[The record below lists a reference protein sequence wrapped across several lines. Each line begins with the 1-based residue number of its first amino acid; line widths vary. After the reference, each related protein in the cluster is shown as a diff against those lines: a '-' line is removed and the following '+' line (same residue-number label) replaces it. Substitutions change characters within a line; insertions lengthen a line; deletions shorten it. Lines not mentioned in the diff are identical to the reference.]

1 MKPVKS
7 AVEVPKGLS
16 PNKAAAVL
24 AKMLKTDT
32 PVFLWGAPGTGKSE
46 SVRRVA
52 ANYGGHFIDVR
63 AATTD
68 PVDWRGVPAVVSGRT
83 AWCPPDFLPREGKG
97 VLFLDE
103 LPNAPPLVQ
112 SALLELSL
120 DRRIGDYRLPDDWK
134 VVAAGNRQEDRAGAN
149 RVISSLLNRFVHVD
163 VGVNPDEWVTWAMT
177 ANVAP
182 EIVSYI
188 KRRPDQLYG
197 FDPTRNE
204 RAYCT
209 PRSWKFASDVLEAFR
224 SPSGS
229 AYEEDEA
236 LLLMAALSGTV
247 GAGAAAEFLGH
258 LRAFALLPDPKD
270 LLAKPET
277 TPLPDD
283 PSLVYALILSVVSV
297 VRKDHG
303 LLDGF
308 AVFTRRIPPEY
319 AFFAIAQVRAGL
331 NNDEAAKL
339 MTKKGYAE
347 AVAVCR
353 KGGIRMTGI

>member
-1 MKPVKS
+1 MKPSKS
-7 AVEVPKGLS
+7 VVDVPKGLS

-24 AKMLKTDT
+24 SRMLKTNT
-32 PVFLWGAPGTGKSE
+32 PVFFWGAPGTGKSE

-52 ANYGGHFIDVR
+52 GEYGGDFIDVR

-68 PVDWRGVPAVVSGRT
+68 PVDWRGVPSVIDGRT

-120 DRRIGDYRLPDDWK
+120 DRRIGDYRLPDGWK

-149 RVISSLLNRFVHVD
+149 RVISSLLNRFVHID
-163 VGVNPDEWVTWAMT
+163 VGVDQDEWVTWAVT
-177 ANVAP
+177 AGVAP
-182 EIVSYI
+182 EVVSYI
-188 KRRPDQLYG
+188 KTRPDQLYG
-197 FDPTRNE
+197 FDPTKNE
-204 RAYCT
+204 RAYRT
-209 PRSWKFASDVLEAFR
+209 PRSWFFASEVLSAFR

-229 AYEEDEA
+229 AYQEDDA
-236 LLLMAALSGTV
+236 LLLMAALAGTI

-258 LRAFALLPDPKD
+258 LRSYALLPDPRELLKD
-270 LLAKPET
+270 PERV
-277 TPLPDD
+277 PLPDD

-297 VRKDHG
+297 VRRDHG

-308 AVFTRRIPPEY
+308 AAVVRRVPPEY
-319 AFFAIAQVRAGL
+319 AFFALAQVRAGL
-331 NNDEAAKL
+331 SNDEAAKL

-353 KGGIRMTGI
+353 KGGIRMTGV